1 MRRSTHHL
9 HAEFVVSGPLVRDW
23 TTSLAVDPPPPLPP
37 PAKAPHPEGPVPQVE
52 EESAR
57 VARLSL
63 QDLEGLAKELIEDD
77 WDLDEAL
84 WVLAEACRAAPEL
97 QHKAGLYR
105 HGGVVGVL
113 GGTTDKP
120 LLTELTSTVA

>member
-1 MRRSTHHL
+1 M
-9 HAEFVVSGPLVRDW
+9 PLV
-23 TTSLAVDPPPPLPP
+23 
-37 PAKAPHPEGPVPQVE
+37 G

-63 QDLEGLAKELIEDD
+63 QYLEGLAKELIEDD

-105 HGGVVGVL
+105 RGGVVGVL
-113 GGTTDKP
+113 GGATDKP
-120 LLTELTSTVA
+120 LLTKLMNMVLSAVAPTAQSTPRFGCLTPLLNQCTPTTTTCRDPQT